1 MEPLVRV
8 DNLSVSY
15 DDHLALKEVGFE
27 ILPGRIVALV
37 GPNGAGKTSLFRTM
51 FGRQPKMSG
60 SVQLCGLNPFDER
73 DSRRL
78 WTVARW
84 IEDTLHLYE
93 ELTVREF
100 LEFSGRAYGVPE
112 DLLTSRTMDVAMNL
126 ELHERMDARL
136 QTLSLGMKRKV
147 HIAAGFL
154 SGRSGPRVLVM
165 DEPTEGLDPPS
176 RLNLGEFL
184 RRFVNPGGL
193 GSDRA
198 VLISSHNLAE
208 LSSFADDILML
219 DNGRLVQSGTVQEL
233 LAQHQTDLHYEIS
246 LFENHAAGL
255 VDALTETLKLDCRMN
270 GGLSV
275 HVECPD
281 VGSVH
286 RLLRYLAEHSSRFS
300 VRELRERRTAVER
313 LYYRTMAE
321 GESE

>member
-15 DDHLALKEVGFE
+15 DDHPALEGVSFE
-27 ILPGRIVALV
+27 ILAGRIVALV

-51 FGRQPKMSG
+51 FGRQPKLSG
-60 SVQLCGLNPFDER
+60 RVQLCGLNPFDER

-84 IEDTLHLYE
+84 IEDALHLYE

-100 LEFSGRAYGVPE
+100 LEFSGRAFGVPE
-112 DLLTSRTMDVAMNL
+112 DMLASRAMDTAMNL
-126 ELHERMDARL
+126 ELHERMDARINS
-136 QTLSLGMKRKV
+136 LSLGMKRKV
-147 HIAAGFL
+147 HIATGFL

-184 RRFVNPGGL
+184 RRYVNPGGM

-219 DNGRLVQSGTVQEL
+219 DHGRLVQSGTVQEL
-233 LAQHQTDLHYEIS
+233 LAQQQTDLHYEIS
-246 LFENHAAGL
+246 LFEDQAEGL
-255 VDALTETLKLDCRMN
+255 ADALTDALQLDCRPN

-281 VGSVH
+281 IGSVH
-286 RLLRYLAEHSSRFS
+286 RLLHYLAEHTARFR
-300 VRELRERRTAVER
+300 VRELRERRTSLER
-313 LYYRTMAE
+313 LYYRKMAE
-321 GESE
+321 GQSE